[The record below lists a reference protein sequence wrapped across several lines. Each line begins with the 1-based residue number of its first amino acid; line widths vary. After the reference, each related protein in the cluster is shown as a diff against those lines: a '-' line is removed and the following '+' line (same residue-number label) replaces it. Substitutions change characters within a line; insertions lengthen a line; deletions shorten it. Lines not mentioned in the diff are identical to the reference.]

1 MQDDLERVKA
11 AIEAARHTLP
21 ARPTHGEVMDA
32 YARAAMAAT
41 REIDAEAAEKGR
53 VDANRRFN
61 DRSESY
67 WAGIRDWLQQ
77 RANEVKGSGNG

>member
-53 VDANRRFN
+53 ADANRRFN
-61 DRSESY
+61 DRSE
-67 WAGIRDWLQQ
+67 
-77 RANEVKGSGNG
+77 RAKGHLWQAKATVSRENGNG